1 MKHIF
6 YFLLFTFSSL
16 FLSAQTEKPAYNA
29 AAKKFESRYNRG
41 SYDSIYTSFSA
52 EMQKALPLKSTVDFF
67 TGLKAQ
73 AGNIVKRE
81 FIKYESSFAVYKT
94 KFEKKTF
101 GIYFSINEQS
111 MIDGLLVQPYTDD
124 ALPKPERNT
133 TSMQL
138 PFKGE
143 WFIFWG
149 GDTKEQNYHVVS
161 TAQKNAFDIVIMDGE
176 NKTYKTNGKKNE
188 DYYAFGKEVIAP
200 CAGIVEKVINS
211 VADNKPGVM
220 NSIDVTGNSVIIK
233 TANGEHLLLAH
244 FKLGS
249 ILVKEGNSV
258 KQGQLLGLCGNSG
271 NSSEPHI
278 HFHIMNTEDMDV
290 ATGIKCYF
298 NKIKVNGVLK
308 NDYSPVKG
316 DRVGNGD

>member
-6 YFLLFTFSSL
+6 HFLLFNFSSL
-16 FLSAQTEKPAYNA
+16 LLSAQTEKPSYA
-29 AAKKFESRYNRG
+29 AAAAKFESRYNLG
-41 SYDSIYTSFSA
+41 NYDSIYASFSG

-67 TGLKAQ
+67 SGLKAQ
-73 AGNIVKRE
+73 AGNIVKRD
-81 FIKYESSFAVYKT
+81 FVKYESSFAVYKT

-111 MIDGLLVQPYTDD
+111 KIDGLLVQPYTDES
-124 ALPKPERNT
+124 LPRPERNT

-149 GDTKEQNYHVVS
+149 GDTKQQNYHVAS
-161 TAQKNAFDIVIMDGE
+161 TAQKNAFDIVVMDAE
-176 NKTYKTNGKKNE
+176 NKTYKTNGKTNE

-200 CAGIVEKVINS
+200 CDGIVEKVING

-220 NSIDVTGNSVIIK
+220 NSTDVTGNTVLIK
-233 TANGEHLLLAH
+233 TANGECLLLAH

-249 ILVKEGNSV
+249 ILVKEGDKV
-258 KQGQLLGLCGNSG
+258 QQGQQLGLCGNSG

-298 NKIKVNGVLK
+298 NRIKVNGVLK
-308 NDYSPVKG
+308 TDYSPVKG
-316 DRVGNGD
+316 ERVGNG